1 VALKHELSSKGDN
14 AELELG
20 IDFDTYLDKVL
31 NVYLPQWLDY
41 GFTKSKQGGKV
52 SVINNQTCS
61 FVWYVKPHPVV
72 YTKKVEYTFCVKGI
86 VSVTGIALYNTT
98 EEIPF

>member
-1 VALKHELSSKGDN
+1 MALKHELSSKGDN
-14 AELELG
+14 AELELAYE
-20 IDFDTYLDKVL
+20 FDIYLDKIL

-41 GFTKSKQGGKV
+41 GFTESPQCGKV
-52 SVINNQTCS
+52 SVVNNQTCT
-61 FVWYVKPHPVV
+61 FVWCVKPYPVV

-98 EEIPF
+98 DEIPF